1 MTQAQVDKRRLLEAA
16 QKAAQ
21 EAEDYYLHSGQYSPT
36 QKAMNEA
43 KKKLNLDFSLNDN
56 AVPKTPPLPT
66 KKRARKRSNN
76 YSPTKVKVQ
85 NFLNNV
91 SYNRVKEENFNNK
104 SFVNDRYGRSTFIL
118 FYFNPFYLE

>member
-66 KKRARKRSNN
+66 KKELVRDQTTIVRRRLKCKTFSTTSHTIVSRRRILITNRS
-76 YSPTKVKVQ
+76 
-85 NFLNNV
+85 
-91 SYNRVKEENFNNK
+91 
-104 SFVNDRYGRSTFIL
+104 
-118 FYFNPFYLE
+118 